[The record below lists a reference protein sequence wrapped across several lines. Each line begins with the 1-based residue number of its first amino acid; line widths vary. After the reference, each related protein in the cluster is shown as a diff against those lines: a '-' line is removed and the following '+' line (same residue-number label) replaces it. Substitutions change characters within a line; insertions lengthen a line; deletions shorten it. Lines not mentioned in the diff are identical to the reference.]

1 MNGLN
6 AMESP
11 RLYIFRIKETTHS
24 CQILGRLALFTAC
37 LEVNLP
43 SLQDCQSQ
51 MTAMMIAT
59 G

>member
-1 MNGLN
+1 MRWNLQD
-6 AMESP
+6 
-11 RLYIFRIKETTHS
+11 YIFLEQKKRLFS

-37 LEVNLP
+37 LELNLP

-51 MTAMMIAT
+51 MIAMMIAT